1 MPDAQCRGLG
11 AVLDAHRYGCS
22 FPAVCTAT
30 ATFDIVVDLNTV
42 DPARVQDFELDP
54 CGENHNLFY
63 NGATVGKG
71 NCSAPNT
78 CTCLCTE
85 RSWLD
90 EDNQYVVSP
99 LSRKRCVGEYLTASV
114 P

>member
-1 MPDAQCRGLG
+1 M
-11 AVLDAHRYGCS
+11 
-22 FPAVCTAT
+22 CTAT